1 MAVRVV
7 LAIGL
12 LLLALWA
19 LWARGRWTAYCV
31 SRTAVG
37 DIDAAGHAR
46 PDGDKIAGTVC
57 IAGASVSGLLAAR
70 ICSNRASRAA
80 CAC

>member
-7 LAIGL
+7 LAIVL
-12 LLLALWA
+12 SLLALWT
-19 LWARGRWTAYCV
+19 RGRWAAYCV
-31 SRTAVG
+31 ARTAVG

-46 PDGDKIAGTVC
+46 PDGDKIAGVVY

-70 ICSNRASRAA
+70 VCSNRASTAA
-80 CAC
+80 FQC

>member
-1 MAVRVV
+1 MAARVV
-7 LAIGL
+7 LAASVVL
-12 LLLALWA
+12 LA
-19 LWARGRWTAYCV
+19 LWARGRWVAYCV

-46 PDGDKIAGTVC
+46 PDGDKIAGVVC

-70 ICSNRASRAA
+70 ICSNRASTAA
-80 CAC
+80 FQC